1 MKNNMCQ
8 TRSDNDHF
16 LDLENPVNR
25 ENRGHKE
32 DANPDFMQ
40 YYSREIP

>member
-16 LDLENPVNR
+16 LDLENP